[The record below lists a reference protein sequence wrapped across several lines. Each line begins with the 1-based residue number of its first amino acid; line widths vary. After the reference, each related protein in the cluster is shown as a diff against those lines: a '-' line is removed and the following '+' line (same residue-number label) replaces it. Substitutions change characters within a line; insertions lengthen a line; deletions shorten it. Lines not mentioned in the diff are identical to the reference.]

1 MTTPAEPETAAR
13 LRRALLAFQ
22 KAQGML
28 LSTHR
33 RLKDLPAAEVERF
46 WATQGSRLE
55 RHARAAATEV
65 TAAFAVFSA
74 AGLVASAADR
84 HLVTEARRSLSEG
97 R

>member
-1 MTTPAEPETAAR
+1 MNTPAGPETAAR

-22 KAQGML
+22 KAQGLL

-46 WATQGSRLE
+46 WATQGDRLE
-55 RHARAAATEV
+55 KHARAAATEV
-65 TAAFAVFSA
+65 TAAFAASSA
-74 AGLVASAADR
+74 AGLVAGAVDR
-84 HLVTEARRSLSEG
+84 HLVTEARRSLSGG